1 MLARERERKRDNRR
15 ANSCIEE
22 RTAASFL
29 SSGSTIATKG
39 NTLYMPTT
47 FPKCNAQ
54 FFAATSARRV
64 ACDEGTSDSEDLD
77 EADGQEQ
84 HARAL
89 SNASRGLRMY
99 VCTYTRVCVH
109 ASATGSCDRITEK
122 TTGRR
127 KRGEG
132 RREIYL
138 PEFRRPPPM
147 SFPRNAFRIQNH
159 SRNMFP
165 LRRIRSILMYVRSLL
180 FHRWFRSHRIKS
192 LQRLF

>member
-1 MLARERERKRDNRR
+1 MLARERERKRDN
-15 ANSCIEE
+15 

-109 ASATGSCDRITEK
+109 ASAATGSCDRITEK

-165 LRRIRSILMYVRSLL
+165 LRRIRSVLSCVRSIVTFPPLIS
-180 FHRWFRSHRIKS
+180 FPSH
-192 LQRLF
+192 